1 MFQKICPLTDGFYC
15 NRKITVEN
23 FSSIIS
29 NIPLFK
35 GLPQSQLEKIE
46 KIAVKRERK
55 KGELIFSEDDQS
67 DGFYIVV
74 RGKVKIYK
82 ISLGGKE
89 QILHIFGRGE
99 PFGEVPVFSGSVF
112 PANAQAIE
120 KCSLIFF
127 PRDAFIHLI
136 SENIPIVLNMLAV
149 LSMRLRQ
156 FTVQIENLSLKEVP
170 GRLAGYILL
179 LAEEQQGEDII
190 WLNISKGQLASL
202 LGTIP
207 ETLSRIFAKINS
219 MGLIEV
225 EGRSIKILDSEG
237 LEDLAAHGK
246 I

>member
-1 MFQKICPLTDGFYC
+1 M
-15 NRKITVEN
+15 EN

-35 GLPQSQLEKIE
+35 GLSQSQFEKIE
-46 KIAVKRERK
+46 KIAVKKDRK

-67 DGFYIVV
+67 DGFYIVA

-82 ISLGGKE
+82 VSLEGKE

-127 PRDAFIHLI
+127 PRDAFVQLI

-156 FTVQIENLSLKEVP
+156 FTLQIENLSLKEVP

-190 WLNISKGQLASL
+190 QLNISKGQLASL

-207 ETLSRIFAKINS
+207 ETLSRIFSKINS

-225 EGRSIKILDSEG
+225 EGRNIKILDSEG
-237 LEDLAAHGK
+237 LEDLAEHGK